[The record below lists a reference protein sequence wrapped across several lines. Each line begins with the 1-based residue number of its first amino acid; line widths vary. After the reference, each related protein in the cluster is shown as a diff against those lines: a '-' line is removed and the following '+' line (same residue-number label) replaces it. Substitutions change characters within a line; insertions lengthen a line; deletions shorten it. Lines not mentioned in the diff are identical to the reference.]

1 MKEYFN
7 WGIDIMKFKKL
18 NNNEKMP
25 FMSFGVYEIEPENT
39 KEAVLN
45 ALDSGYTSFDCA
57 QVYYNEKEVG
67 QAINESEIPREEIFL
82 TSKNWVSN
90 SGYDKTLKAVNKTL
104 EDLQTDYLDLMLIH
118 QPFGDYYGSYRALQ
132 DLQKEGTLLSIGVS
146 NFNSARLIDL
156 TMNSDIVPQVNQVE
170 TSPYFQQYEANEV
183 MNELGV
189 SHQAWGP
196 LSEGMDNLFE
206 NPILLEIAQK
216 YDKNAVQVI
225 LRWLVDRDILFS
237 SRSVKIK
244 RMKENIDIFDF
255 SLSKDDIKK
264 IKELDAGESP
274 FMDYDDPETVIDF
287 NSEIV

>member
-1 MKEYFN
+1 
-7 WGIDIMKFKKL
+7 MKFKKL

-196 LSEGMDNLFE
+196 LSEGTDNLFE

-264 IKELDAGESP
+264 IKELDTGESP

>member
-1 MKEYFN
+1 
-7 WGIDIMKFKKL
+7 MKFKKL

-255 SLSKDDIKK
+255 NLSKDDIKK

>member
-1 MKEYFN
+1 MKY
-7 WGIDIMKFKKL
+7 KKL

-57 QVYYNEKEVG
+57 QVYYNEKEGG

-264 IKELDAGESP
+264 IKELDTGESP

>member
-1 MKEYFN
+1 MKY
-7 WGIDIMKFKKL
+7 KKL

-264 IKELDAGESP
+264 IKELDTGESP

>member
-1 MKEYFN
+1 
-7 WGIDIMKFKKL
+7 MKFKKL

-90 SGYDKTLKAVNKTL
+90 SGYDKTLKAINKTL

-118 QPFGDYYGSYRALQ
+118 QPFGDYYESYRALQ

-264 IKELDAGESP
+264 IKELDTGESP

>member
-1 MKEYFN
+1 
-7 WGIDIMKFKKL
+7 MKFKKL

-25 FMSFGVYEIEPENT
+25 FMSFGVYEFEPENT

-264 IKELDAGESP
+264 IKELDTGESP